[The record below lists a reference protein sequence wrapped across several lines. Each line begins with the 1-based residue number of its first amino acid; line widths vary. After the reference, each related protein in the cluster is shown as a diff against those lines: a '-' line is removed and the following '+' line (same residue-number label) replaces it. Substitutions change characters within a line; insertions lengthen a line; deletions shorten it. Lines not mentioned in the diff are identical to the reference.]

1 MLEKEQFKPLL
12 PETLYREIEDICKHF
27 EAIQQEAVGLM
38 QKSDNVSAA
47 EEQLSTVLKSTEE
60 ATNTILDSAT
70 AIQTLV
76 DDSSDEGKRKLVE
89 HVTKIYEACG
99 FQDLTGQRITKVLTH
114 LAAVQE
120 RMKKL
125 QEVMRPYVGTV
136 VAENPEAAV
145 PAGNLMNGPAMPSEA
160 PSQADIDK
168 LFG

>member
-27 EAIQQEAVGLM
+27 EAIQQEAVGLT

-47 EEQLSTVLKSTEE
+47 EEQLGTVLKSTEE

-76 DDSSDEGKRKLVE
+76 DDNSEEGKQKLVE

-99 FQDLTGQRITKVLTH
+99 FQDLTGQRIMKVLTH
-114 LAAVQE
+114 LGVIQE

-125 QEVMRPYVGTV
+125 QEVTRPF
-136 VAENPEAAV
+136 ADKFASEAA
-145 PAGNLMNGPAMPSEA
+145 AESKGDGLMNGPAMPEA
-160 PSQADIDK
+160 APTQADIDK